1 MSRKQNKNMTVT
13 SIWQGPKKS
22 PSLSRYDCPR
32 PESCAYL
39 HLLTSSIFYF
49 SPNLPVISHS
59 TVLLEG
65 RNFSSGNCVA
75 QPCLCPPALQHAP
88 QNWDAPWEA
97 HASRGPDLPTGTQGS
112 AAGSAAAQPLTATAI
127 ETSQGTSVQE
137 AHISDSSRCM
147 STSTEKISQQRLA
160 QQSAHILLPHTVRP
174 DKCIFNYIEQPQL
187 MKSVRF

>member
-1 MSRKQNKNMTVT
+1 MGITADTPLHLETVCEDKRRTHIIQNSNSYSSGVSRKQNKNMTVT

-75 QPCLCPPALQHAP
+75 QPCLCPPSSPACTTELGCSLRSSCQQRSRPPYRHAGLS
-88 QNWDAPWEA
+88 
-97 HASRGPDLPTGTQGS
+97 SRECCS
-112 AAGSAAAQPLTATAI
+112 TATHCH
-127 ETSQGTSVQE
+127 G
-137 AHISDSSRCM
+137 H
-147 STSTEKISQQRLA
+147 
-160 QQSAHILLPHTVRP
+160 
-174 DKCIFNYIEQPQL
+174 
-187 MKSVRF
+187 